1 MTRELALI
9 LALLGTVSLLVKGCL
24 MQSVEAATGRTIA
37 VPTGG
42 DFQAALTLPLQYPPN
57 NFYPSSLDSVGFL
70 NLAGRDYRLARSSP
84 YKRAATDG
92 RDIGVDFEALSTAL
106 ARPEEKEAQAPVRR
120 RRYKIGPNR

>member
-1 MTRELALI
+1 VTRELALI

-70 NLAGRDYRLARSSP
+70 NLAVEIIVLPVPARTSAPPPTAETSVSTSRRSQRPWRDP
-84 YKRAATDG
+84 K
-92 RDIGVDFEALSTAL
+92 
-106 ARPEEKEAQAPVRR
+106 KKKRR
-120 RRYKIGPNR
+120 RR